1 MKFGELLEYEKKEMF
16 FFKNQTENEAVRLVP
31 DLVFLKKHYIRLK
44 KVMHLDFNIFLWTLI

>member
-44 KVMHLDFNIFLWTLI
+44 KVLCTLILIYFCGP